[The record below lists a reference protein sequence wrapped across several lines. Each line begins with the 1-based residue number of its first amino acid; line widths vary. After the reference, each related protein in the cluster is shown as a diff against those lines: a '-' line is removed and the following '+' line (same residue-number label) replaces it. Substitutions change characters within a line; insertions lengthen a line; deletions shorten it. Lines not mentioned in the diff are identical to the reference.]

1 MNSTALRTI
10 AISLALAGSLGA
22 CKGASAPDAD
32 SAPAAPM
39 AAEPAAAAPM
49 AQTPA
54 PAAEAGPE
62 AAPMPIPETADGIWL
77 AIDQHSGELKS
88 TIASGDLKSIHH
100 HALAIR
106 DLVAAL
112 PERSPTLSAED
123 TSKLQGEIKFV
134 ATLADRL
141 DTAGDAN
148 DQAGAQANFDKLTT
162 VLTGIT
168 RTK

>member
-10 AISLALAGSLGA
+10 AISLALAGTLGA
-22 CKGASAPDAD
+22 CKGTSAPEAD

-49 AQTPA
+49 AQT

-88 TIASGDLKSIHH
+88 TIASGDLKSVHH
-100 HALAIR
+100 HAFAIR

-141 DTAGDAN
+141 DATGDAN